1 MCYRVWRD
9 GKFELVEEP
18 QEIAD
23 SVLKTL
29 TYYLE
34 KMKQY
39 KAEAEKTREEVERDV
54 VGEYQSENE
63 QLCNRIRYTIAE
75 VHSDKELE
83 SYNAFCDKHLPCRL
97 KCKINGG
104 AVPYIMQYGTGLGM
118 ITKLKCPVCG
128 ETTDITDTSVW

>member
-1 MCYRVWRD
+1 MCYRIWRD
-9 GKFELVEEP
+9 GKFETVEEP

-34 KMKQY
+34 EMKRY
-39 KAEAEKTREEVERDV
+39 KAQAAKTREEVEKEV
-54 VGEYQSENE
+54 AGEYLAENNR
-63 QLCNRIRYTIAE
+63 LHDRIRFSIAE
-75 VHSDKELE
+75 VHSDKELDA
-83 SYNAFCDKHLPCRL
+83 YNTFCDKHLPCRL

-128 ETTDITDTSVW
+128 DTTDITDTSVW